1 MIADPSCP
9 SDLTDEAW
17 SRLWPL
23 IPPPKRGGR
32 PRDVDLRAVV
42 TAALYVE
49 QQGGGWRRLPLGSPP
64 WQTVYCY
71 VRAWKRDG
79 TWAAMLAQLRG
90 WDRAA

>member
-9 SDLTDEAW
+9 PDLTDAEW
-17 SRLWPL
+17 SLLQPL
-23 IPPPKRGGR
+23 IPLPKPGGR

-49 QQGGGWRRLPLGSPP
+49 QQGGGWRRLPLHFPP
-64 WQTVYCY
+64 WQTVYWY

-79 TWAAMLAQLRG
+79 TWEAMLAHLQG
-90 WDRAA
+90 ERAA